1 VRPDSGPLRLAFVCD
16 EYPPGPHGGIG
27 TCTQVLGR
35 ALAAAGHEVRAI
47 GLYPSDYPAPDAE
60 QDHGV
65 SVIRLRQRTGRGMWV
80 TDRHRLWLQIRD
92 WARRG
97 ELDLIEVPDWGGPA
111 AGWSA
116 LPIPVVA
123 RANGSVAFFAAES
136 GAAPPRSVT
145 ALLERLSIRRADFW
159 CASSRYTAERT
170 RELFALST
178 GPGIALFNPVEAPP
192 GDASET
198 ARRPGQVVFTGTL
211 AEKKGVLSLAAAWP
225 QVLREVS
232 DARLDLYGKEDRAP
246 DGGPMSAFLMAG
258 LPPEAVPTVR
268 WHGHVSREELRA
280 ALETAA
286 VAVFPS
292 LAETYGIAPFEA
304 MAAGCPTIYTRR
316 GPGPE
321 LLEHGRDALLVEPSR
336 PEDVAAAI
344 VRVLRDP
351 VLARRLGEE
360 GRRRVR
366 ASFSTATLLQEN
378 VAFYR
383 DCIRRF
389 AR

>member
-1 VRPDSGPLRLAFVCD
+1 
-16 EYPPGPHGGIG
+16 
-27 TCTQVLGR
+27 
-35 ALAAAGHEVRAI
+35 
-47 GLYPSDYPAPDAE
+47 
-60 QDHGV
+60 
-65 SVIRLRQRTGRGMWV
+65 
-80 TDRHRLWLQIRD
+80 
-92 WARRG
+92 
-97 ELDLIEVPDWGGPA
+97 
-111 AGWSA
+111 
-116 LPIPVVA
+116 
-123 RANGSVAFFAAES
+123 
-136 GAAPPRSVT
+136 
-145 ALLERLSIRRADFW
+145 
-159 CASSRYTAERT
+159 
-170 RELFALST
+170 
-178 GPGIALFNPVEAPP
+178 
-192 GDASET
+192 
-198 ARRPGQVVFTGTL
+198 
-211 AEKKGVLSLAAAWP
+211 
-225 QVLREVS
+225 
-232 DARLDLYGKEDRAP
+232 
-246 DGGPMSAFLMAG
+246 
-258 LPPEAVPTVR
+258 VR